1 MFFHYLISNRRKIT
15 EKVFV
20 IFLIAGFSNLAFT
33 TNMVTFAEGDGAEVQ
48 STETPTET
56 SNLVTEESEPTP
68 QEPAQDAEELVT
80 SENTP
85 PETELETKS
94 EEEKLPENGDIES
107 GDAVASTDV
116 LNQVNTNEVD
126 SQGEIVLV
134 SGSFGDSSLDLREFD
149 VATAT
154 PNQSSSTC
162 SNCLASTTLE
172 NQNTA
177 TITNEILVKAET
189 GGNTA
194 SSSGSNITTGDALSA
209 ANVVNAVNTN
219 IVDSN
224 YMLLVFNN
232 LGDWSGDFVLPN
244 GDFFND
250 FLSLFGSDCNCKKS
264 EDISSDSNAN
274 VLNNV
279 DVSSNSGENQAG
291 ADIDTG
297 DALAN
302 SNVQNLV
309 NTNIYKNSSFYLLI
323 KVFGDWSGNIFN
335 LPDNIALQ
343 NTKEGIVLYNKNQNP
358 SLDENNFSDTDS
370 ILKISNNNF
379 SEIEN
384 SVKVEANT
392 GDNLTG
398 ESGLIQTG
406 NAYAAANVVNVVNTN
421 IISSNWMMALVN
433 VLGDWSGNISF
444 GQPDLW
450 VGTVANI
457 DGKAE
462 AGSNVF
468 FTTTVKNRGDARASD
483 INVLTRLK
491 TSHFSFMPEEKSFNI
506 HKIESLLPGESAEIS
521 FYGHIDLYANGDEI
535 LIESHASS
543 LETDANIKDNRD
555 KLSFVATYNPGAI
568 NLPQKSFSNSYPD
581 ISLSKTHTMPNS
593 IIIDGVEMVPQGEKV
608 DFKIVVKNEGG
619 DAYEGVLYDELVAE
633 NGRVLNSQSWELG
646 KILANEE
653 ITVSYTMDFNEDV
666 PAGAYVNYAWLE
678 AKDGNSVKGLRKSAD
693 SQVVSDTVIVAPKPE
708 FKAEIKEVE
717 VVVEDNSGEI
727 LGVSTEMPNILRKPI
742 DQTSQFHEFLTGI
755 CTEESNDEKANDLLA
770 NSKGMLLG
778 LSLLLVMHRV
788 KKVPTNL
795 FLV

>member
-264 EDISSDSNAN
+264 EDISNDSNAN

-358 SLDENNFSDTDS
+358 PLDENNFSDTDS

>member
-358 SLDENNFSDTDS
+358 PLDENNFSDTDS

-491 TSHFSFMPEEKSFNI
+491 TSHFSFMPEDKNFNI
-506 HKIESLLPGESAEIS
+506 HTIESLLPGESAEIS

-555 KLSFVATYNPGAI
+555 NLSFVATYNPGAI

-653 ITVSYTMDFNEDV
+653 ITASYTMDFNEDI

-708 FKAEIKEVE
+708 FKQEIKEVE
-717 VVVEDNSGEI
+717 VVVEDNSVEI